1 MLTPQREKF
10 AREVASGKSQADAY
24 RTAYPRAL
32 KWKEEAVWS
41 QASRLMA
48 DSEVAARVSSLVK
61 MVEQEF
67 AIETSEL
74 LRETSR
80 IAFSD
85 IRKTMRADG
94 TYLPPAELDE
104 DTARAVSSFE
114 DDGKGKIRYR
124 FWDKNVAL
132 EKLFKHQGLFEKD
145 NKQKSDPLKEFI
157 LSLGGNIATPV
168 PGSGLPDSDDDR
180 L

>member
-10 AREVASGKSQADAY
+10 AREVASGKSQSDAY
-24 RTAYPRAL
+24 RAAYPKSL
-32 KWKEEAVWS
+32 KWSDKAVWEK
-41 QASRLMA
+41 ASVLMA
-48 DSEVAARVSSLVK
+48 DVKVRSRVSSLVEI
-61 MVEQEF
+61 VEQEF

-85 IRKTMRADG
+85 IRKIMKADG

-114 DDGKGKIRYR
+114 VDEKGKIKYR

-145 NKQKSDPLKEFI
+145 NKQKSDPLTELI
-157 LSLGGNIATPV
+157 LSLGGNIFTPV
-168 PGSGLPDSDDDR
+168 PGSGLPDSDDDYD
-180 L
+180 